1 MPERWAFCF
10 SVVTIL
16 FGSVRRCDGKN
27 SACSPENRIV
37 GSVRVEVSQ
46 SDLPHICSV
55 RYQTVHRCS
64 ATILNAN
71 WLLTSGHCTIDLPID
86 TIAVV
91 CGIRMYRTVL
101 EIVAHPDFDASR
113 WTGHDLALLKM
124 RKPLNFTTNVQPIP
138 LYDGAEVPA
147 DGMVWRATIVGYD
160 LSRSGDEFGG
170 SNRNPMLQMAD
181 VPILTTCECQQ
192 RLGPILSTYLTDA
205 NICTDNARSTLPT
218 VDGTSTCLG
227 DSGGPVMIATE
238 LQPYNLLAIPS
249 LTLAPCGTGPS
260 VHVRVAPHLDWI
272 LAIIGVN

>member
-1 MPERWAFCF
+1 MPERWAFSF

-16 FGSVRRCDGKN
+16 FGSVYRCDG
-27 SACSPENRIV
+27 SPEGRIV
-37 GSVRVEVSQ
+37 GNVRAEVSQ

-55 RYQTVHRCS
+55 RYRTVHRCS

-86 TIAVV
+86 TISIV

-101 EIVAHPDFDASR
+101 ENVPHPDFDASR

-124 RKPLNFTTNVQPIP
+124 RKALNFTTNVQPIP
-138 LYDGAEVPA
+138 LYDGPEVPA
-147 DGMVWRATIVGYD
+147 DGMVWRATIVGYEP
-160 LSRSGDEFGG
+160 SRSGDEGG
-170 SNRNPMLQMAD
+170 SNWNWNPMLQMAD
-181 VPILTTCECQQ
+181 VPILTSCECRQ
-192 RLGPILSTYLTDA
+192 RLGPILSAYLADV
-205 NICTDNARSTLPT
+205 NICTDNAKSTLPT

-249 LTLAPCGTGPS
+249 WTLAPCGTGPS
-260 VHVRVAPHLDWI
+260 VHVRIAPHLDWI